1 MKTQDALAALCA
13 LAQETRLDIFRCL
26 VEAGPPGVPAGQIG
40 ECLGL
45 PLPTLSFHL
54 RTLQQA
60 GLITRQ
66 RQSRS
71 LIYTADFDRM
81 TELVGYL
88 TEHCCGGRPE
98 RCARP
103 VTEDPG
109 AAAAAPAAGPTL
121 NAMALSRR

>member
-1 MKTQDALAALCA
+1 MKKQDALAALSA

-26 VEAGPPGVPAGQIG
+26 VEAGPAGVPAGQIG
-40 ECLGL
+40 TCLGL
-45 PLPTLSFHL
+45 PPPTLSFHL

-71 LIYTADFDRM
+71 LIYAADFDRM
-81 TELVGYL
+81 NELVSYL

-98 RCARP
+98 RCALPASGDADATAP
-103 VTEDPG
+103 V
-109 AAAAAPAAGPTL
+109 ATL
-121 NAMALSRR
+121 NSISLSRR